1 MLGNATASSYSATE
15 LQQPDKPTTSP
26 HNPLYICTVHL
37 GWCQKCNL
45 GGGEWPADEA
55 KTIHSRV

>member
-37 GWCQKCNL
+37 GWRQKCNL

-55 KTIHSRV
+55 I